1 MQEKIKMEL
10 SNQRKIE
17 LSELAEFISTE
28 YCPQGI
34 IYPEIIA
41 KQSEISYNYGD
52 YGNCF
57 DGLLEKDERS
67 FHIYLNNKNKLATDN
82 PRIRFS
88 FAHELGHYFIDEHRN
103 AMIKGKSLHKSYNQF
118 FRKNIVEVEADFF
131 ASNLLMP
138 KCYFRKSIGNQKF
151 SADLI
156 NDLKTE
162 YKISFTACAIRLLDI
177 DIHPFMII
185 FAENSCVKWK
195 YSSSDFPY
203 KWLINVNGIPENT
216 VMGEYFYKKETEE
229 LKKTVE
235 ILAMDCFNNVRDE
248 DTQRKFYEYCIACEN
263 SALSIIWED

>member
-10 SNQRKIE
+10 SNQRKVE
-17 LSELAEFISTE
+17 LSELAEFISME

-41 KQSEISYNYGD
+41 KQSKISYNYGD
-52 YGNCF
+52 YGDCF

-67 FHIYLNNKNKLATDN
+67 FHIYLNNQNKLATDN

-118 FRKNIVEVEADFF
+118 LRKNIVEVEADFF

-138 KCYFRKSIGNQKF
+138 KCYFRKSIGNKKF

-162 YKISFTACAIRLLDI
+162 YKISFTACAIRLMNI
-177 DIHPFMII
+177 DIHPFMIV
-185 FAENSCVKWK
+185 FAEKGHIKWK
-195 YSSSDFPY
+195 YSSADFPY
-203 KWLINVNGIPENT
+203 KWLINDSIVPNDT
-216 VMGEYFYKKETEE
+216 VMGEYCYQKKTEE
-229 LKKTVE
+229 LYKTVTVWA
-235 ILAMDCFNNVRDE
+235 IDWFNPNYAIE
-248 DTQRKFYEYCIACEN
+248 KTQYICIKISNA
-263 SALSIIWED
+263 